1 MAKTAGTTL
10 MMIILGG
17 ILGGYLGELMGLLI
31 PNGFLHDIFVKGF
44 PLGFDSPIVLNL
56 KVIIL
61 TFGFK
66 IMINLFGI
74 VGMIAGLY
82 YSK

>member
-1 MAKTAGTTL
+1 
-10 MMIILGG
+10 MI
-17 ILGGYLGELMGLLI
+17 ILGGYLGEPRGFLI
-31 PNGFLHDIFVKGF
+31 PNGYLHDVFVKGF

-61 TFGFK
+61 TLGFM
-66 IMINLFGI
+66 IMINLFGV

-82 YSK
+82 YYK

>member
-10 MMIILGG
+10 FMIILCG
-17 ILGGYLGELMGLLI
+17 ILGGYIGELLGFLM
-31 PNGFLHDIFVKGF
+31 PTGFLHDIFTKGF
-44 PLGFDSPIVLNL
+44 PLGFEPPLVLNL
-56 KVIIL
+56 RVVVL

-66 IMINLFGI
+66 VILNLFGI